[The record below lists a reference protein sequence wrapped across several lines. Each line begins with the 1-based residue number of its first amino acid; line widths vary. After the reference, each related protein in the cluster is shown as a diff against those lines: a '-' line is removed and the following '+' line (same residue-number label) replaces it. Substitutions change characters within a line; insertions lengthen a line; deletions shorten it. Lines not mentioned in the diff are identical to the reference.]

1 MLAFETYGSVIV
13 MIGLLKHLYMVQI
26 FISNNVCFSEINADL
41 LSPDVEGVYETQV
54 PLLFRAVLNLGCI
67 CAVSRQV
74 ADSLRRVG
82 FIILCFVLSFC
93 FF

>member
-1 MLAFETYGSVIV
+1 MFNCES
-13 MIGLLKHLYMVQI
+13 LY
-26 FISNNVCFSEINADL
+26 FSEINADL

-74 ADSLRRVG
+74 SDTLRRVG
-82 FIILCFVLSFC
+82 FVVL
-93 FF
+93 FFLS